1 MNCDETRRLLAAH
14 LDGELD
20 VVRDADVVAHLNG
33 CPACADAALAHA
45 ARRGLI
51 QDKLT
56 RHVAPADLRASVA
69 ASVRAAARPSG
80 RPWLR
85 QLVSQALPIAAGLV
99 LAGGLGYQLGSRA
112 TRREARLD
120 DFVSSYVRA
129 ATTGHVMDVVSTDQ
143 HTVKPWFIGKLE
155 FSPMVRDLAAEGFPL
170 TGGRLDRV
178 DGRATAVLVYHRRKH
193 VIDLYVRPA
202 GGGARP
208 MVAVRDGFNVVGWIQ
223 AGQECVAVSDL
234 AAPEL
239 AEFARLWQ
247 AQP

>member
-20 VVRDADVVAHLNG
+20 VVRDAEVVAHLNG

-51 QDKLT
+51 QERLT
-56 RHVAPADLRASVA
+56 RYAAPADLRASVT
-69 ASVRAAARPSG
+69 ASVRAKSRPPARV
-80 RPWLR
+80 WLQR
-85 QLVSQALPIAAGLV
+85 AVYQVLPIAAGLV
-99 LAGGLGYQLGSRA
+99 VAASLGYQLGSSA

-120 DFVSSYVRA
+120 DFVSTYVRA

-155 FSPMVRDLAAEGFPL
+155 FSPVVRDLAAEGYPL

-178 DGRATAVLVYHRRKH
+178 EGHATAVLVYHRRKH

-202 GGGARP
+202 GGEARP
-208 MVAVRDGFNVVGWIQ
+208 IVATRDGFNLVGWTQ